1 MTREEKIRHLSRY
14 KNLEKEISMKR
25 EEIVRLRSESE
36 RVTSMISGIPRGE
49 NSEIQDKT
57 AETVAKLL
65 DLVSSL
71 NEDIVRLVNLRKS
84 IEETIKSLENSTYRI
99 LLTKRYIEGKKWEN
113 IAVEM
118 NYAYRH
124 IRRLHNR
131 AINQICPTMSHS
143 EMLK

>member
-1 MTREEKIRHLSRY
+1 MTREEKIRYFSRY
-14 KNLEKEISMKR
+14 KNLEKEIEMKR
-25 EEIVRLRSESE
+25 AEILRLRSESE

-57 AETVAKLL
+57 AETVALLL

-71 NEDIVRLVNLRKS
+71 NEDIIRLIALRKS
-84 IEETIKSLENSTYRI
+84 MEEEIGHVENSTYRI

-118 NYAYRH
+118 NYSWQH
-124 IRRLHNR
+124 IHKLHNR
-131 AINQICPTMSHS
+131 ALLR
-143 EMLK
+143 LKIDD

>member
-14 KNLEKEISMKR
+14 KNLEKEIRMKR
-25 EEIVRLRSESE
+25 EEIVRLKSESE
-36 RVTSMISGIPRGE
+36 RVTTLISGLPKGK

-71 NEDIVRLVNLRKS
+71 NEDVVRLVCLRKS
-84 IEETIKSLENSTYRI
+84 MEKEIQGVENSTYRI

-118 NYAYRH
+118 NYSWKSVH
-124 IRRLHNR
+124 KIHRRALDKMDTFV
-131 AINQICPTMSHS
+131 QYEVC
-143 EMLK
+143 